1 MNQHALRTF
10 IAADLDAVFQLI
22 TTPQRLPEWNAA
34 ITDVVDAPEHLT
46 SGSQWVVT
54 VRALGQSW
62 PSRSTVVELDPD
74 GRAFVYRSQSD
85 DGNPSQAEWSW
96 NVTAAPGGSDV
107 AVSYALHPAT
117 FWRRVLLAKIRNRQL
132 RRTELPGTFTALR
145 SVLST
150 ASTP

>member
-10 IAADLDAVFQLI
+10 IAADPDAIFQLI
-22 TTPQRLPEWNAA
+22 ITPDRLPEWNSA
-34 ITDVVDAPEHLT
+34 ITGVVDAPEHLT
-46 SGSQWVVT
+46 IGSRWVVT
-54 VRALGQSW
+54 VHALGQSW

-74 GRAFVYRSQSD
+74 ARVFAYRSQSD
-85 DGNPSQAEWSW
+85 DGNPSHAEWSW
-96 NVTAAPGGSDV
+96 KVSAAPGGSDV

-132 RRTELPGTFTALR
+132 RRTELPGTFTSLR

-150 ASTP
+150 ASSP